1 MREAVDHL
9 VDRGHCR
16 IGFITGPQQ
25 TSTGL
30 ERYQAYRQLLAEH
43 GVEVDRDLVVEGDFQ
58 EESGRVGARR
68 LLDGGV
74 TAIFASDSL
83 MSMGVLRTCID
94 QGIRI
99 GDEIDLVG
107 FDDLPVFSL
116 TNPALTVVAQ
126 DIDAMGKVAVDLL
139 NRAMSGEPTSSIRL
153 DTHLI
158 VRASTRM
165 VKEDQ

>member
-1 MREAVDHL
+1 
-9 VDRGHCR
+9 
-16 IGFITGPQQ
+16 
-25 TSTGL
+25 
-30 ERYQAYRQLLAEH
+30 
-43 GVEVDRDLVVEGDFQ
+43 
-58 EESGRVGARR
+58 
-68 LLDGGV
+68 
-74 TAIFASDSL
+74 
-83 MSMGVLRTCID
+83 MSMGALRTCID
-94 QGIRI
+94 QGVRI

-139 NRAMSGEPTSSIRL
+139 NRAMSGEPTSSARL

-165 VKEDQ
+165 VKENQ